1 MLGHLVQNTVSP
13 ILPKSNFLHKNSCF
27 ESVCLKILDQL
38 KRTPPAYLKILNL
51 RYQDEGQ
58 VFRNGHWQWFA
69 FCQVELNGL
78 NLLVCNLLRVWG
90 SVQAPFK
97 VRSCMWNASFQILF
111 SDHFL
116 CFAFST
122 SAAKKENSKDRK
134 IINVFWV
141 TFEILIIMRNLTR
154 SKQDRSKVVNFTTLG
169 CTARLMIFAYWY
181 FQKFCWQII
190 SICSSQKNHNKIS
203 SKLGDCSQKSFDI
216 FHSSTTLKNS

>member
-1 MLGHLVQNTVSP
+1 MVCILPSWIEWPKSLGLQSAQSLRLSSSSIQSP
-13 ILPKSNFLHKNSCF
+13 IMHVECFFSNSFFWPFSL
-27 ESVCLKILDQL
+27 
-38 KRTPPAYLKILNL
+38 
-51 RYQDEGQ
+51 
-58 VFRNGHWQWFA
+58 
-69 FCQVELNGL
+69 FC
-78 NLLVCNLLRVWG
+78 
-90 SVQAPFK
+90 
-97 VRSCMWNASFQILF
+97 
-111 SDHFL
+111 
-116 CFAFST
+116 FST
-122 SAAKKENSKDRK
+122 SAKKENSKDRK

-181 FQKFCWQII
+181 FQKFCWQI